1 MKRVIEFLKKQPSGR
16 LIPLGFA
23 SVILIGSILLFLPIS
38 TNPGRETGFLD
49 ALFTSTSAV
58 CVTGLV
64 VVDTAEQFSVFGRT
78 VIALLIQIGGLGV
91 ASVGVGIMLV
101 AGKKLGMKS
110 VTLFKESINSD
121 GMKGI
126 LKMVKAVLITTLLFE
141 GAGAILSYPSFLKH
155 YNPVDAVGVSI
166 FHSIA
171 SFNNAGFD
179 IIGGFQN
186 MIPYSEDV
194 LLNIVTALL
203 IIFGGLGFLVIVD
216 ICKKKRFK
224 TLTLHSKVVISTTLF
239 LIVFGTIALKAT
251 EKMGWMEAAFQSV
264 SARTAGFCTLQ
275 IGELKDAGLFILVI
289 LMFIGASP
297 GSTGGGIKT
306 STFFTLIQSA
316 RSIVTKK
323 HTGAF
328 RRSIGQ
334 DAVNRAYNIA
344 FLSGVVVCTGTFLL
358 CILEPEYTFMQ
369 NLFEVTSAFGTVGL
383 STGITPSLCAA
394 AKGTIIIIMFI
405 GRVGAFSL
413 LSGWINRPTPNVR
426 YLEEHIAIG

>member
-23 SVILIGSILLFLPIS
+23 TVILIGTLLLVLPIS
-38 TNPGRETGFLD
+38 TNPGKSTGLLD

-64 VVDTAEQFSVFGRT
+64 VVDTAEQYSVFGWT
-78 VIALLIQIGGLGV
+78 IIALLIQVGGLGV

-110 VTLFKESINSD
+110 VTLFKESINAD
-121 GMKGI
+121 GMKGA
-126 LKMVKAVLITTLLFE
+126 LKMVRAVLITTLIFE
-141 GAGAILSYPSFLKH
+141 GAGAVLSYPSFLKH
-155 YNPVDAVGVSI
+155 YDPVSAVGVSV

-186 MIPYSEDV
+186 MIPYSEDI
-194 LLNIVTALL
+194 LLNVVTALL

-216 ICKKKRFK
+216 ICKKRRFK
-224 TLTLHSKVVISTTLF
+224 TLSLHSKVVISTTLF
-239 LIVFGTIALKAT
+239 LIVFGTLALKGT

-264 SARTAGFCTLQ
+264 SARTAGFCTLP

-316 RSIVTKK
+316 
-323 HTGAF
+323 
-328 RRSIGQ
+328 
-334 DAVNRAYNIA
+334 
-344 FLSGVVVCTGTFLL
+344 
-358 CILEPEYTFMQ
+358 
-369 NLFEVTSAFGTVGL
+369 
-383 STGITPSLCAA
+383 
-394 AKGTIIIIMFI
+394 
-405 GRVGAFSL
+405 
-413 LSGWINRPTPNVR
+413 
-426 YLEEHIAIG
+426 

>member
-1 MKRVIEFLKKQPSGR
+1 MKRVIEFLKRQPSGH

-23 SVILIGSILLFLPIS
+23 TVILIGTLLLFLPIS
-38 TNPGRETGFLD
+38 ANPGKSTGLLD

-64 VVDTAEQFSVFGRT
+64 VVDTAEQYSVFGRT
-78 VIALLIQIGGLGV
+78 VIALLIQVGGLGV

-110 VTLFKESINSD
+110 VTLFKESINSG
-121 GMKGI
+121 GMKGA
-126 LKMVKAVLITTLLFE
+126 LKMVKAVLITTLIFE
-141 GAGAILSYPSFLKH
+141 GAGAVLSYPSFLKH
-155 YNPVDAVGVSI
+155 YDPVSAVGVSV

-194 LLNIVTALL
+194 LLNVVTALL

-216 ICKKKRFK
+216 VCKKRRFK

-239 LIVFGTIALKAT
+239 LIVFGTLALKGT
-251 EKMGWMEAAFQSV
+251 EKMGWMEAAFQSI
-264 SARTAGFCTLQ
+264 SARTAGFCTLP

-316 RSIVTKK
+316 KSIITKK
-323 HTGAF
+323 HTAAF
-328 RRSIGQ
+328 HRSIGQ
-334 DAVNRAYNIA
+334 EAVTRAYNIA

-358 CILEPEYTFMQ
+358 SILEPEYTFMQ

-383 STGITPSLCAA
+383 STGITPDLCGA
-394 AKGTIIIIMFI
+394 AKVVIILIMFI

>member
-1 MKRVIEFLKKQPSGR
+1 MKRMIEFLKRQPSGR

-23 SVILIGSILLFLPIS
+23 TVILIGTLLLFLPIS
-38 TNPGRETGFLD
+38 ANPGKSTGLLD
-49 ALFTSTSAV
+49 ALFTSASAV

-64 VVDTAEQFSVFGRT
+64 VVDTAEQYSVFGRT
-78 VIALLIQIGGLGV
+78 VIALLIQVGGLGV

-110 VTLFKESINSD
+110 VTLFKESINSG
-121 GMKGI
+121 GMKGA
-126 LKMVKAVLITTLLFE
+126 LKMVKAVLITTLIFE

-155 YNPVDAVGVSI
+155 YDPVSAVGVSV

-194 LLNIVTALL
+194 LLNVVTALL

-216 ICKKKRFK
+216 VCKKRRFK

-239 LIVFGTIALKAT
+239 LIVFGTLVLKGT

-264 SARTAGFCTLQ
+264 SARTAGFCTLP

-306 STFFTLIQSA
+306 STFFALVQSA
-316 RSIVTKK
+316 KSIITKK
-323 HTGAF
+323 HTAAF
-328 RRSIGQ
+328 HRSIGQ
-334 DAVNRAYNIA
+334 EAVTRAYNIA

-358 CILEPEYTFMQ
+358 SILEPEYTFMQ

-383 STGITPSLCAA
+383 STGITPDLCGA
-394 AKGTIIIIMFI
+394 AKVVIILIMFI